1 MIKVLIL
8 AVFSKCVLTEGQFVI
23 GGLFYEEDSDLEV
36 ALNSSASLYNFTA
49 SVRTVSRR
57 GEVLEAGEH
66 VCALAQEGVIG
77 IIDGTSG
84 RTSAHV
90 QAICDLLDI
99 PHVLINH
106 NDFVNEQWLHI
117 NLNPSPAAY
126 NMVLKKLVTIKEWTN
141 VTLLYEKGYS
151 LLRASS
157 LLEMATKEMTVSVR
171 ELSGQD
177 YRDVL
182 IDAKMNGYVNF
193 VVDCPSDK
201 LKQLLTHAQQVG
213 LMADEQSYI
222 FLSLDLFTMDLTPYR
237 YGGVNMTGFR
247 IVNIDEEQKLL
258 QDFLHEMPRESNE
271 TEYYPQVMNTRIFLI
286 HDAVYIFYQARSKIV
301 NMEATAGQVNCEDY
315 QSWEFGTSLLSFMKT
330 TKIEGITRSL
340 NFDDSGQ
347 RSDVTMEVVELT
359 SAGPQVIGAWE
370 SNDLIIS
377 RPYVPPAE
385 DSENIMRNKTF
396 KVLISIK
403 AAPYTYLKE
412 STEALEG
419 NDRYEGYAIDLFQKL
434 GDMLGFNCEFENNE
448 VYGSYKNGKLTG
460 MVKEIAEERAD
471 FGICDFTI
479 NAERQKAIDFSI
491 PFMTLGIGILYK
503 EPSKQPPAMF
513 SFMAVFAPEVWYYM
527 VFIQVLLG
535 IVMIV
540 VGRLSNKEWQNPVP
554 CIEDPEE
561 LSNQFSFANSV
572 WLIIGSVM
580 QQGSEIAPIAL
591 APRMI
596 TSIWWFFTMIMVASY
611 VGTLVAFLTVE
622 KNVLP
627 FTNVKELYEHPSL
640 KYGCKNEGS
649 TKTFFE
655 SQPPG
660 TMYRDMHEKM
670 ISKNWNVD
678 DNDKGIERA
687 ENENYALFMES
698 TSIEYYKERHCELM
712 QIGDLLDSK
721 SYGIGMKMGTPYK
734 KIIDDALLKLK
745 ENGEL
750 QKLKDLWWKEKRA
763 GKCGQ
768 QEAEKEKPLDM
779 KNMQGVFVVLSGG
792 CVLGLIISIL
802 DMLWGVFKRSVKYK
816 TTFKYELV
824 EELKFAIKFNGDIK
838 PVKRPAKSDDTSSAE
853 ALAEAEVE
861 GEIKDE
867 VRSLRSALSGRSTDS
882 RRTCH
887 SHSSR
892 HSASSLSVAL
902 ARRRKYS

>member
-271 TEYYPQVMNTRIFLI
+271 TEYYPQ
-286 HDAVYIFYQARSKIV
+286 
-301 NMEATAGQVNCEDY
+301 
-315 QSWEFGTSLLSFMKT
+315 

-359 SAGPQVIGAWE
+359 SAGPQV
-370 SNDLIIS
+370 
-377 RPYVPPAE
+377 
-385 DSENIMRNKTF
+385 
-396 KVLISIK
+396 K

-867 VRSLRSALSGRSTDS
+867 VRSLRSALSEFEPSVRGDLWPWNDLHYKTLFTRRAWTDS
-882 RRTCH
+882 H
-887 SHSSR
+887 ISQ
-892 HSASSLSVAL
+892 ASC
-902 ARRRKYS
+902 